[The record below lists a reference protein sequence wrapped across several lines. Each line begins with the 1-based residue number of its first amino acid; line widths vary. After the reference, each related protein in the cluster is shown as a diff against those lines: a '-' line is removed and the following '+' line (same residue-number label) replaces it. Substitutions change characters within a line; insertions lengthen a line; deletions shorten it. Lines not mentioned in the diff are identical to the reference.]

1 MPQQTPN
8 EFSPSPKQIVFLFM
22 AATVVAVVVFLF
34 GLLVGRGV
42 PLDLAVSGQGV
53 RDAGSSISYMDE
65 RPATILERQ
74 SAEPSAAVLTGDDFS
89 YSERLHRNQSSAED
103 DLLGTVNPEERLSVD
118 APRPMPD
125 GDEDDIDR
133 DNLAVAE
140 ITENPAA
147 LSMPDQSDRS
157 KSLPAQSRPVLE
169 EGGFTVQV
177 MSLRDRTA
185 AERVASG
192 LVEKGYEAFVAPLDG
207 APETVFRVR
216 VGRYS
221 DREEAEQ
228 IKNRLEQNEELKP
241 WITQ

>member
-1 MPQQTPN
+1 M
-8 EFSPSPKQIVFLFM
+8 
-22 AATVVAVVVFLF
+22 VAVVCFLF
-34 GLLVGRGV
+34 GLLVCRGW

-140 ITENPAA
+140 TTENPAA

-157 KSLPAQSRPVLE
+157 KSLPAQSRSVLE

-177 MSLRDRTA
+177 LSL
-185 AERVASG
+185 
-192 LVEKGYEAFVAPLDG
+192 
-207 APETVFRVR
+207 
-216 VGRYS
+216 
-221 DREEAEQ
+221 
-228 IKNRLEQNEELKP
+228 IH
-241 WITQ
+241 I